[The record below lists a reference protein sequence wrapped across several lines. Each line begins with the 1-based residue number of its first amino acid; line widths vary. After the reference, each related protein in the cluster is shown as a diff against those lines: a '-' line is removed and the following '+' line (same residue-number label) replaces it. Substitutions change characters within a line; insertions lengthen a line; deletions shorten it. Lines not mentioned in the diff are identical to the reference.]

1 MPPAPFVPTRP
12 GSVAM
17 LTFMVALG
25 QMSMGL
31 YLPSMPSM
39 AGALDASVGQV
50 QLTFTVFLAGF
61 AASQLIWGPVS
72 DRFGRRVT
80 LFVGL
85 ACFTLAGAAC
95 AMAQSIEQLIV
106 FRFLQAVGAC
116 AGQVVSRAIVRDTAE
131 GALAA
136 KVMSYIALAMSLSP
150 ALTPSIGGFMQEWFG
165 WRSNFVLLTL
175 TGLSLATL
183 VLVRLP
189 ETLRRPVPDALRPGP
204 MLRTYASLLSD
215 RGYLGNVLMVGGIF
229 GGLMA
234 YQTGSPF
241 VLMDQLGWSP
251 RAYGLLVLVN
261 VIGFLAGSLLA
272 ARYSEAMGVRRMV
285 RFGAAAALLSG
296 VLMLAFPMAGH
307 LSTVSLLGS
316 MTLLLFGMG
325 IGLPNAFAGAMQDF
339 PHVAGSASAI
349 IGFFQMGFGMLASL
363 AVSRM
368 TGDVSLAMGIVCAV
382 SGVVCFL
389 SQALIIP
396 AETQPATG

>member
-1 MPPAPFVPTRP
+1 MPPAPFIPTRP
-12 GSVAM
+12 GSVAL

-61 AASQLIWGPVS
+61 AVSQLVWGPVS
-72 DRFGRRVT
+72 DRFGRRAT
-80 LFVGL
+80 LFIGL

-95 AMAQSIEQLIV
+95 ALAQSIEQLIV

-165 WRSNFVLLTL
+165 WRSNFALLTL
-175 TGLSLATL
+175 TGFSLATL

-204 MLRTYASLLSD
+204 MLRTYAALLSD

-241 VLMDQLGWSP
+241 VLMDTLGWSP

-261 VIGFLAGSLLA
+261 VVGFLAGSLLA

-285 RFGAAAALLSG
+285 QFGAVAALLSG
-296 VLMLAFPMAGH
+296 LLMLGFPLAGH
-307 LSTVSLLGS
+307 LSTASLLGS
-316 MTLLLFGMG
+316 MMLLLFGMG
-325 IGLPNAFAGAMQDF
+325 IGLPNAFAAAMQDF

-349 IGFFQMGFGMLASL
+349 VGFFQMGFGMLASF

-382 SGVVCFL
+382 SGAVCFL
-389 SQALIIP
+389 SQALIVP
-396 AETQPATG
+396 AESRTATG